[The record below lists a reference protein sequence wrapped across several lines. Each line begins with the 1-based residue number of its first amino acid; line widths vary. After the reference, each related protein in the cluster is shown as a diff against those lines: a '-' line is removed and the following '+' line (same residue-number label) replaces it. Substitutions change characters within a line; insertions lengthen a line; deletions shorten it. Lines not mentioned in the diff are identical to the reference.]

1 MRKPVLKS
9 VGVFVQQSNDKVFSC
24 YMSFLFTESY
34 VMATFPEVMLRV
46 RFGRQQISIVSVAK
60 ARFLVSRRPLK
71 ASLYLI
77 CRKLREYLSVDVIDA
92 ERLNIIFNIA
102 DYV

>member
-24 YMSFLFTESY
+24 YMSFLFTDSY
-34 VMATFPEVMLRV
+34 FMAPFPEVMLRV
-46 RFGRQQISIVSVAK
+46 RFGRQQIFISIVSVAK
-60 ARFLVSRRPLK
+60 AGLLVSRRPLK

-77 CRKLREYLSVDVIDA
+77 CRKLRE
-92 ERLNIIFNIA
+92 
-102 DYV
+102 